1 MLKKSLATFI
11 GVFLTLSSLIILYWR
26 DVQYEPERQDFLVYF
41 GLLPLAITCFLLS
54 PWLIYRAYQGYQSK
68 KKQAELAQQKAQ
80 EAPSTQVTQQIEW
93 LKLNI
98 YAAHVYSALGE
109 DGAILEQLKEYTSPE
124 LDLKLQNSNGLPI
137 LSYRIEELDEKLGP
151 EQNEDGL
158 TTFSVRQQRIMA
170 LVEHQLEK
178 NVEVL
183 LQVAEHLKYSSLF
196 YETQQIHDYRMHPAW
211 IDPGAEYDPDEVAVP
226 ELKQVER
233 LDRLNLHI
241 LLSEDLQRVWNE
253 TAHQNRLQEFFSN
266 LGIIPQKIHLEY
278 HFLGAE
284 TVVHDFLIL
293 LKQQQDQT
301 QEISLII
308 SADSEIDQEIIDER
322 IWISD
327 HYLPAEFS
335 SSCCIASTKV
345 NFEQLL
351 PLKRL
356 VLAINQ
362 NQVRHIL
369 EELNIDELPQYKNEE
384 PFVVVLDD
392 ITQIKTLKRIE
403 QYFEQSPI
411 EPHHYLYCRASLG
424 HTQNLEK
431 IYGMMLGMLLPPEQV
446 AVVFGQDIQA
456 IIQDIPEEIGPREAI
471 TDS

>member
-1 MLKKSLATFI
+1 
-11 GVFLTLSSLIILYWR
+11 
-26 DVQYEPERQDFLVYF
+26 
-41 GLLPLAITCFLLS
+41 
-54 PWLIYRAYQGYQSK
+54 
-68 KKQAELAQQKAQ
+68 
-80 EAPSTQVTQQIEW
+80 
-93 LKLNI
+93 
-98 YAAHVYSALGE
+98 
-109 DGAILEQLKEYTSPE
+109 
-124 LDLKLQNSNGLPI
+124 
-137 LSYRIEELDEKLGP
+137 
-151 EQNEDGL
+151 
-158 TTFSVRQQRIMA
+158 
-170 LVEHQLEK
+170 
-178 NVEVL
+178 
-183 LQVAEHLKYSSLF
+183 
-196 YETQQIHDYRMHPAW
+196 
-211 IDPGAEYDPDEVAVP
+211 
-226 ELKQVER
+226 
-233 LDRLNLHI
+233 
-241 LLSEDLQRVWNE
+241 
-253 TAHQNRLQEFFSN
+253 
-266 LGIIPQKIHLEY
+266 
-278 HFLGAE
+278 
-284 TVVHDFLIL
+284 
-293 LKQQQDQT
+293 
-301 QEISLII
+301 
-308 SADSEIDQEIIDER
+308 ER

-369 EELNIDELPQYKNEE
+369 KELNIDELPQYKNEE

>member
-1 MLKKSLATFI
+1 MLKKILATFI

-26 DVQYEPERQDFLVYF
+26 DVQYEPERQDFLAYF

-54 PWLIYRAYQGYQSK
+54 PWLIYRAYLAYQSK

-151 EQNEDGL
+151 EQDEDGL

-211 IDPGAEYDPDEVAVP
+211 IDPGAEYDPDEVAIP

-278 HFLGAE
+278 HFLGVE

>member
-1 MLKKSLATFI
+1 MLKKILATFI

-54 PWLIYRAYQGYQSK
+54 PWLIYRAYQAYQSK

-151 EQNEDGL
+151 EQDEDGL

-211 IDPGAEYDPDEVAVP
+211 IDPGAEYDPDEVAIP

-278 HFLGAE
+278 HFLGVE

-356 VLAINQ
+356 VLVINQ

-456 IIQDIPEEIGPREAI
+456 IIQDIPEEIGPREEI

>member
-1 MLKKSLATFI
+1 MLKKILATFI

-26 DVQYEPERQDFLVYF
+26 DVQYEPERQDFLAYF

-54 PWLIYRAYQGYQSK
+54 PWLIYRAYLAYQSK

-98 YAAHVYSALGE
+98 YTAHVYSALGE

-151 EQNEDGL
+151 EQDEDGL

-211 IDPGAEYDPDEVAVP
+211 IDPGAEYDPDEVAIP

-278 HFLGAE
+278 HFLGVE

-369 EELNIDELPQYKNEE
+369 KELNIDELPQYKNEE

>member
-1 MLKKSLATFI
+1 
-11 GVFLTLSSLIILYWR
+11 
-26 DVQYEPERQDFLVYF
+26 
-41 GLLPLAITCFLLS
+41 
-54 PWLIYRAYQGYQSK
+54 
-68 KKQAELAQQKAQ
+68 
-80 EAPSTQVTQQIEW
+80 
-93 LKLNI
+93 
-98 YAAHVYSALGE
+98 
-109 DGAILEQLKEYTSPE
+109 
-124 LDLKLQNSNGLPI
+124 
-137 LSYRIEELDEKLGP
+137 
-151 EQNEDGL
+151 
-158 TTFSVRQQRIMA
+158 
-170 LVEHQLEK
+170 
-178 NVEVL
+178 
-183 LQVAEHLKYSSLF
+183 
-196 YETQQIHDYRMHPAW
+196 MHPAW
-211 IDPGAEYDPDEVAVP
+211 IDPSAEYDPDEVAIP

-322 IWISD
+322 VWISD

>member
-1 MLKKSLATFI
+1 MLKKILATFI

-26 DVQYEPERQDFLVYF
+26 DVQYEPERQDFLIYF
-41 GLLPLAITCFLLS
+41 GLLPLAITCLLLS
-54 PWLIYRAYQGYQSK
+54 PWLIYLAYQAYQSK
-68 KKQAELAQQKAQ
+68 KNQAELAQQKAQ

-109 DGAILEQLKEYTSPE
+109 DGAILEQLREYTSPE

-137 LSYRIEELDEKLGP
+137 LSYRIEKLDEKLGP
-151 EQNEDGL
+151 EQDADGL

-178 NVEVL
+178 NFEVL
-183 LQVAEHLKYSSLF
+183 RQVAEHLKYSSLF

-241 LLSEDLQRVWNE
+241 LLSEDLQHVWNE

-284 TVVHDFLIL
+284 TVVYDFLIL

-369 EELNIDELPQYKNEE
+369 KELNIDELPQYKNEE

>member
-1 MLKKSLATFI
+1 MLKKILATFI

-54 PWLIYRAYQGYQSK
+54 PWLIYRAYQAYQSK

-151 EQNEDGL
+151 EQDEDGL

-211 IDPGAEYDPDEVAVP
+211 IDPGAEYDPDEVAIP

-278 HFLGAE
+278 HFLGVE

-456 IIQDIPEEIGPREAI
+456 IIQDIPEEIGPREEI

>member
-1 MLKKSLATFI
+1 MLKKILATFI

-151 EQNEDGL
+151 EQDEEEL

>member
-1 MLKKSLATFI
+1 MLKKILATFI

-41 GLLPLAITCFLLS
+41 GLLPVAITGFLLS
-54 PWLIYRAYQGYQSK
+54 PWLIYRAYQAYQSK

-151 EQNEDGL
+151 EQDEDGL

-241 LLSEDLQRVWNE
+241 LLSEDLQRGWNE

-322 IWISD
+322 VWISD

>member
-1 MLKKSLATFI
+1 MLKKILATFI

-26 DVQYEPERQDFLVYF
+26 DVQYEPERQDFLAYF

-54 PWLIYRAYQGYQSK
+54 PWLIYRAYQAYQSK

-98 YAAHVYSALGE
+98 YTAHVYSALGE
-109 DGAILEQLKEYTSPE
+109 DGAILEQLKEYTSPD

-151 EQNEDGL
+151 EQDEDGL

-211 IDPGAEYDPDEVAVP
+211 IDPGAEYDPDEVAIP

-278 HFLGAE
+278 HFLGVE

-322 IWISD
+322 IWISE

-369 EELNIDELPQYKNEE
+369 KELNIDELPQYKNEE

-446 AVVFGQDIQA
+446 AVVFGQDIQV

>member
-1 MLKKSLATFI
+1 MLKKILATFI

-26 DVQYEPERQDFLVYF
+26 DVQYEPERQDFLIYF
-41 GLLPLAITCFLLS
+41 GLLPLAITCLLLS
-54 PWLIYRAYQGYQSK
+54 PWLIYLAYQAYQSK

-80 EAPSTQVTQQIEW
+80 EAPSTQVAQQIEW

-151 EQNEDGL
+151 EQDEDGL

-211 IDPGAEYDPDEVAVP
+211 IDPSAEYDPDEVAIP

-322 IWISD
+322 VWISD

>member
-1 MLKKSLATFI
+1 M
-11 GVFLTLSSLIILYWR
+11 
-26 DVQYEPERQDFLVYF
+26 
-41 GLLPLAITCFLLS
+41 
-54 PWLIYRAYQGYQSK
+54 
-68 KKQAELAQQKAQ
+68 
-80 EAPSTQVTQQIEW
+80 
-93 LKLNI
+93 
-98 YAAHVYSALGE
+98 
-109 DGAILEQLKEYTSPE
+109 
-124 LDLKLQNSNGLPI
+124 
-137 LSYRIEELDEKLGP
+137 
-151 EQNEDGL
+151 
-158 TTFSVRQQRIMA
+158 
-170 LVEHQLEK
+170 
-178 NVEVL
+178 
-183 LQVAEHLKYSSLF
+183 
-196 YETQQIHDYRMHPAW
+196 
-211 IDPGAEYDPDEVAVP
+211 
-226 ELKQVER
+226 ER

-241 LLSEDLQRVWNE
+241 LLSEDLQHVWNE

-266 LGIIPQKIHLEY
+266 LGIIPQKIHLAY

-369 EELNIDELPQYKNEE
+369 KELNIDELPQYKNEE

>member
-1 MLKKSLATFI
+1 MLKKILATFI
-11 GVFLTLSSLIILYWR
+11 GVFLTLSSLIILYWK

-54 PWLIYRAYQGYQSK
+54 PWLIYRAYQAYQSK
-68 KKQAELAQQKAQ
+68 KKQAELAQQKVQ

-151 EQNEDGL
+151 EQDEDGL

-211 IDPGAEYDPDEVAVP
+211 IDPSAEYDPDEVAIP

-241 LLSEDLQRVWNE
+241 LLSEDLQRGWNE

-322 IWISD
+322 VWISD

-356 VLAINQ
+356 MLAINQ

-369 EELNIDELPQYKNEE
+369 KELNIDELPQYKNEE

>member
-1 MLKKSLATFI
+1 MLKKILATFI

-26 DVQYEPERQDFLVYF
+26 DVQYEPERQDFLIYF
-41 GLLPLAITCFLLS
+41 GLLPLAITCLLLS
-54 PWLIYRAYQGYQSK
+54 PWLIYLAYQAYQSK

-151 EQNEDGL
+151 EQDEDGL

-211 IDPGAEYDPDEVAVP
+211 IDPSAEYDPDEVAIP

-322 IWISD
+322 VWISD